1 MLDTKPWY
9 QSKTIWGALIAMAA
23 PLTRYVGLDLPL
35 AEQAELAD
43 LLTVLASTF
52 GALLALYGRL
62 TATKA
67 VDGGDVSRL

>member
-1 MLDTKPWY
+1 MLENKPWY

-23 PLTRYVGLDLPL
+23 PLARYVGLDLPL

-43 LLTVLASTF
+43 LMTVLAGTF

-62 TATKA
+62 TATK
-67 VDGGDVSRL
+67 GVSG